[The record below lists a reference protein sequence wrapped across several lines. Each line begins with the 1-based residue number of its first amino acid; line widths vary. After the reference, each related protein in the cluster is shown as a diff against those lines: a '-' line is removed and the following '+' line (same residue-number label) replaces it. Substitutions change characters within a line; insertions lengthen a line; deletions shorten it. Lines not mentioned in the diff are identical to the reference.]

1 MSSKSI
7 RGIQS
12 EDVQQAADALIAEG
26 LRPTIERVRQK
37 IGRGS
42 PNTVSPLLDL
52 WFATLAARL
61 GLGAMKD
68 ETSQPPEPVLK
79 AAAAL
84 WEAALQPAREE
95 AAQAL
100 TQACQALEAERANL
114 AQRENDFE
122 RDKQGL
128 TARQLA
134 ADEALQVARS
144 QLSDSASRLEEA
156 SALLGRRE
164 RDIDTLREKLTTR
177 EAERDADL
185 RRSEEQ
191 ARSHAEER
199 ARLEARA
206 TANEHRLLEELDH
219 ERQETRRAKAALAD
233 QERRAA
239 VAHAKLETENL
250 ALNARLQDV
259 ERDLKTGD
267 QTLASARS
275 RTGELENLLEAQK
288 MAHATTLKQ
297 LDVLLA
303 RAPRKPL
310 ARPAIRRHL

>member
-42 PNTVSPLLDL
+42 PNTVSPLLDA

-61 GLGAMKD
+61 GLGAPKD
-68 ETSQPPEPVLK
+68 EASQPPEPVLK

-100 TQACQALEAERANL
+100 AQARQALDAERADL
-114 AQRENDFE
+114 AQRENDFA
-122 RDKQGL
+122 RDKQAL
-128 TARQLA
+128 IARQLA

-144 QLSDSASRLEEA
+144 QLSDSASRLEEV
-156 SALLGRRE
+156 STLLGRRE
-164 RDIDTLREKLTTR
+164 RDIDTLREKLTMR

-191 ARSHAEER
+191 ARCHAEER

-206 TANEHRLLEELDH
+206 TANEHRLLEELDR
-219 ERQETRRAKAALAD
+219 ERQEAKRAKATLAD
-233 QERRAA
+233 QERRTAA
-239 VAHAKLETENL
+239 AHAKLETANQRL
-250 ALNARLQDV
+250 AEKLQAM
-259 ERDLKTGD
+259 ELAHKTHE
-267 QTLASARS
+267 QALASAS
-275 RTGELENLLEAQK
+275 MLAHELGQLLEAQK
-288 MAHATTLKQ
+288 LAHATTLKQ

-310 ARPAIRRHL
+310 ARPAIRRRL

>member
-42 PNTVSPLLDL
+42 PNTVSPLLDA

-68 ETSQPPEPVLK
+68 EASQPPEPVLK